1 MGHDE
6 LDILEIELEYKKAVT
21 AFLKG
26 ESNMGDAGI
35 VDVLATVADEL
46 AEFNRN
52 LPTLMQKMDSLRG
65 SIDRMPHTVRMR
77 P

>member
-26 ESNMGDAGI
+26 VPGTTQVGG
-35 VDVLATVADEL
+35 ATALIGLVDEL
-46 AEFNRN
+46 AKLNRN